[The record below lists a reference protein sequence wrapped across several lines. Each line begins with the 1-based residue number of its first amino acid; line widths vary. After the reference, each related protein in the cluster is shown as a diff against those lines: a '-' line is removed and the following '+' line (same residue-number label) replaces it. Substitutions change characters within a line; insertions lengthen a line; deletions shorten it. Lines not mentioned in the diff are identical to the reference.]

1 MYYVMYHISLPQV
14 GGPSQQQA
22 AVYEEFAR
30 CLPGFL
36 PSSPS
41 PGTKDAS
48 YGKAE
53 VRTVFRTK
61 ILYLFGIHTYYI
73 YLTRDAIV
81 LPVSTS

>member
-1 MYYVMYHISLPQV
+1 MCRPFLPRDQV

-41 PGTKDAS
+41 PGSKDAS

-53 VRTVFRTK
+53 VRIVALVF
-61 ILYLFGIHTYYI
+61 
-73 YLTRDAIV
+73 V
-81 LPVSTS
+81 